1 MKRVK
6 HFFEQNTYPLLGAIF
21 VLTLFCYI
29 TVKTPLAGDDWG
41 YCLNGQSG
49 NPIELTIAFY
59 NNWSGRIFS
68 EFYGFT
74 VACRKWLYN
83 ILNPLTFTLIFLFAY
98 RLGRVKKK
106 KLSAVLLMLAIMLSV
121 DDNLRMETYTWLMGY
136 TYVLPLCLALGYL
149 CICDQMFKC
158 DIMSRRVKVFSVL
171 SNLLLFVIGLMME
184 NIAATMIVAVV
195 FMLVYAF
202 FNKRRILP
210 YLSLNLVFSILSF
223 AICRLSPGAHI
234 RMIRDSAEWASQSVF
249 EKIASAYPNFL
260 EMSFIKNN
268 YLIAIF
274 SIVVILLLWFSKH
287 HKHPVLRILLSLVM
301 LAGMVT
307 VFSFVLHSD
316 LPMQHGNSLYSMLF
330 WPVYILSA
338 FVSIFISFDA
348 NYYRDKTLFM
358 LILAGTSVLVM
369 LMSPIYGSRSAL
381 YLVYFLIVVII
392 LINDAFELPR
402 FVKYILPVLMLAI
415 LFDRTNEYLTKYN
428 LVGKAQAERLEI
440 LQYYREH
447 PEDEEAWIPRFPI
460 YTVHGADVEIG
471 DDYHFETFKEY
482 YQIPQSPDKI
492 IFYYKETD

>member
-6 HFFEQNTYPLLGAIF
+6 RFFEQNTYPLVGAIF
-21 VLTLFCYI
+21 VLALFCYI

-106 KLSAVLLMLAIMLSV
+106 KLSAVLLILAVMLSV

-149 CICDQMFKC
+149 CICDQMFKS
-158 DIMSRRVKVFSVL
+158 DIMSRRVKVLSVL
-171 SNLLLFVIGLMME
+171 SNLLLFIIGLMME

-195 FMLVYAF
+195 FMLGYAF

-223 AICRLSPGAHI
+223 AICRLSPGARI

-249 EKIASAYPNFL
+249 EKITSAYPNFL

-287 HKHPVLRILLSLVM
+287 HKHPVLRVLLSLIM
-301 LAGMVT
+301 FAGMVT

-316 LPMQHGNSLYSMLF
+316 LPMQHGNSLYSMIF

-402 FVKYILPVLMLAI
+402 FVKYILPVLMLVI